1 VEREPR
7 RRWILNVRSWR
18 FDSFAPKASLVLQ
31 RVTTAQNNSGRICS
45 GRCHETPLK
54 APREIQDDNGTTSDT
69 RPTRVTTSSS
79 SSSFSSA
86 SSES

>member
-1 VEREPR
+1 MGSGLGAFSAPGMKSKIGQRE
-7 RRWILNVRSWR
+7 S
-18 FDSFAPKASLVLQ
+18 DGHKH
-31 RVTTAQNNSGRICS
+31 NSGRICS
-45 GRCHETPLK
+45 GRRHETPLK